1 MTFVDH
7 LDNTQM
13 ELNYKVFGEGEPLI
27 ILHGLFGTLDNWQ
40 SIAKTLSKTYMVFI
54 VDLRNHG
61 RSPHSPDFSYEIMAE
76 DVRAFMADNWIHQA
90 YVMGHSMGGKVA
102 MQLATHHEDMV
113 QKLLV
118 VDMAPKTYQPSHE
131 AIFKALFSL
140 DLEHLNSR
148 RDADAH
154 LATYLDSFAVRQ
166 FLIKNLYL
174 DRTTGQYHWK
184 MNLPVIYENYYDIL
198 QKTNLFA
205 AYEGPT
211 LFIKG
216 ANSNYIQEE
225 ELSDYQQCF
234 PQAKLTT
241 IPNAGHWIHAEQPQ
255 AFIEAVQHFLQQ

>member
-1 MTFVDH
+1 MTFVHH
-7 LDNTQM
+7 LDNIKM

-40 SIAKTLSKTYMVFI
+40 SIAKTLSETYMVFI

-76 DVRAFMADNWIHQA
+76 DVHTFMTDNWIHQA
-90 YVMGHSMGGKVA
+90 YIMGHSMGGKVA

-118 VDMAPKTYQPSHE
+118 VDIAPKTYQPSHE
-131 AIFKALFSL
+131 TIFKALFSL
-140 DLEHLNSR
+140 DLEHLESR

-166 FLIKNLYL
+166 FLIKNLHL
-174 DRTTGQYHWK
+174 DRTTGQYRWK
-184 MNLPVIYENYYDIL
+184 MNLPVIYENYHDIL

-216 ANSNYIQEE
+216 ANSDYIQEK
-225 ELSDYQQCF
+225 ELSDYQQFF
-234 PQAKLTT
+234 PQAALTT
-241 IPNAGHWIHAEQPQ
+241 IPDAGHWIHAEQPK
-255 AFIEAVQHFLQQ
+255 AFINVVQYFLQQ